1 MALFVEIQQLVPQIA
16 SCKPLFLTH
25 TCYNCKPFVNSYFL
39 PRIPHPFPQHRAED
53 HLNVLD
59 EGVVVEVVE
68 IDAHLIRI
76 YDVVV
81 IPHRQLLI
89 RHLINIL
96 RKIFHKIFFRFLAKR
111 SLTFHF

>member
-59 EGVVVEVVE
+59 ERVMIEVVEVQP
-68 IDAHLIRI
+68 HLIRI
-76 YDVVV
+76 DNVVI

-89 RHLINIL
+89 RQSVWNPLP
-96 RKIFHKIFFRFLAKR
+96 FREGMGVG
-111 SLTFHF
+111 SLTIL